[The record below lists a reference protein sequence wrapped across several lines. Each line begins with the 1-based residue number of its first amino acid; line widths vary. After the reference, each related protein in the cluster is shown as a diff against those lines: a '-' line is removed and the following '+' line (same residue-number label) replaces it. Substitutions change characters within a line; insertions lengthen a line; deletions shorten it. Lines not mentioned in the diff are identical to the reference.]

1 MPLWKKEDTYDGAP
15 KYLKDPDDYPVAVP
29 ERDYGGLPMQESIAN
44 AYLVDSTEAV
54 QAENRAKG
62 VKTPGWILYKE
73 YGNGRKYVET
83 LVPFKVS
90 ALLAGD
96 EGVANTEFGDDAV
109 LVDRTITITVQPA
122 NVSVEEPDTAN
133 FTVTAASSP
142 VAVLA
147 YQWQIQQS
155 GTGAWANVT
164 TGTGGTTA
172 SYTTDVTAVTA
183 GAGAT
188 NGDKYRVIVS
198 ASGATSVTS
207 NAATLTV
214 TAAT

>member
-15 KYLKDPDDYPVAVP
+15 KYLRDPDDYPAAAP
-29 ERDYGGLPMQESIAN
+29 DRDYGGLPMQDSIEN

-54 QAENRAKG
+54 QKENRAKG

-83 LVPFKVS
+83 LVPFKVT
-90 ALLAGD
+90 ALAAGD
-96 EGVANTEFGDDAV
+96 EGVANTEFGDDTV
-109 LVDRTITITVQPA
+109 LVDRTIAISVQPA
-122 NVSVEEPDTAN
+122 NISVVAPNTAN
-133 FTVTAASSP
+133 FTVTAAASP
-142 VAVLA
+142 TTVLT

-155 GTGAWANVT
+155 GAGAWANVA
-164 TGTGGTTA
+164 TGTGRTTA
-172 SYTTDVTAVTA
+172 SYTTGATAVAA
-183 GAGAT
+183 GSGAT

-198 ASGATSVTS
+198 AAGATSVTS

-214 TAAT
+214 TAS